1 MRLMRHHRSVIVFWT
16 ITALLA
22 VVSGRLVGRAVTNTG
37 ASRWGPVRR
46 VAVVTTHISPG
57 DPLLA
62 SDLELREIPQSF
74 APHKPVLTLAEAT
87 GRTVRRELTPGAPI
101 DGDDLVP
108 GLVSGLAAK
117 TGPRRR
123 TMIVATTDGA
133 LRLSAGD
140 RVDVLA
146 SLDGSGATEV
156 VVRDAEVLGR
166 TDRAVTVAV
175 PIADAPVLAQ
185 ALTSRSVTLALRGG

>member
-22 VVSGRLVGRAVTNTG
+22 VVSGRLVGRAVTSTG

-46 VAVVTTHISPG
+46 IAVVTTHISPG

-62 SDLELREIPQSF
+62 SDVELREIPQSF
-74 APHKPVLTLAEAT
+74 APQKPVLTLAEAT
-87 GRTVRRELTPGAPI
+87 GRTVRRELAPGAPI
-101 DGDDLVP
+101 DGEELVP
-108 GLVSGLAAK
+108 SLVSALAAR

-123 TMIVATTDGA
+123 TMIVATTDSA
-133 LRLSAGD
+133 LRLAPGD

-146 SLDGSGATEV
+146 SLDGSGVTEV
-156 VVRDAEVLGR
+156 VVPNAEVLAR

-175 PIADAPVLAQ
+175 PTADAPVLAQ
-185 ALTSRSVTLALRGG
+185 ALTSRSVTLALRGA

>member
-22 VVSGRLVGRAVTNTG
+22 VVSGRLVGRAVTSTG

-74 APHKPVLTLAEAT
+74 APHKPVLTVAEAT
-87 GRTVRRELTPGAPI
+87 GRTVRRALTPGAPI

-108 GLVSGLAAK
+108 GLVSGLAAR

-156 VVRDAEVLGR
+156 VVRDAEVLAR

-175 PIADAPVLAQ
+175 PIADAPVLAL